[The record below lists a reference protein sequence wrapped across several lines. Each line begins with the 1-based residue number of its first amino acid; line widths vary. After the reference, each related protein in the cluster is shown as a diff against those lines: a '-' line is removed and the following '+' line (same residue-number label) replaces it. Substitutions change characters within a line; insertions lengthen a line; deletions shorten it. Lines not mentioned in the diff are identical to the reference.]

1 MPTNERNDPYRNFRF
16 KVEINGITLK
26 GGFSDATIPD
36 SSTEPVD
43 YREGHEDPWQRKL
56 SGLTKYGSLT
66 LKKGLVDSMELY
78 NWRKQVEQSG
88 ANKNRKDISLILVDE
103 EGKDSCRWDILA
115 AWPTKYSSSG
125 FEAKGNAVMI
135 ETFELALEKITRMK

>member
-16 KVEINGITLK
+16 RVEIGGIELK

-36 SSTEPVD
+36 STTDPVD
-43 YREGHEDPWQRKL
+43 YREGTDDPYQRKL

-78 NWRKQVEQSG
+78 NWRKQVEDSG
-88 ANKNRKDISLILVDE
+88 ASKARKSISLILVDE
-103 EGKDSCRWDILA
+103 EGKDSCRWDIFG

-135 ETFELALEKITRMK
+135 ETLELALEKITRTK